1 MNLKKVTLAGEVLLD
16 LSGDTALEA
25 DVVAGKTF
33 HKSNGEPAVGEYVL
47 PSGEL
52 EISENGVYDVNKK
65 DSVKVN
71 VQPELQSRKVTPTKS
86 EQKISVTEDKYYGL
100 SLVTV
105 EKIPDE
111 YLIPNGNLHITKNTG
126 EGESVDVSDKKTVTV
141 AVPIPEGYLKPAG
154 TKEITENGA
163 AVDVSEY
170 EFAYANVPQGL
181 PIEVSTEAE
190 MNNILSTA
198 TESELGKV
206 YKYTGETT
214 DSYENGAIYIIE
226 EAE

>member
-16 LSGDTALEA
+16 LGGDTALEA

-52 EISENGVYDVNKK
+52 EINENGVYDVNKK

-71 VQPELQSRKVTPTKS
+71 VQPPLEEKAVKENCVVKPS
-86 EQKISVTEDKYYGL
+86 EGFYGL
-100 SLVTV
+100 SEVTV
-105 EKIPDE
+105 
-111 YLIPNGNLHITKNTG
+111 
-126 EGESVDVSDKKTVTV
+126 S
-141 AVPIPEGYLKPAG
+141 VPIPEGFIIPSG
-154 TKEITENGA
+154 VKEIAVNGEHNVTEYA
-163 AVDVSEY
+163 RVKVD
-170 EFAYANVPQGL
+170 VPQGL
-181 PIEVSTEAE
+181 PLEVSTEAK